1 MELSA
6 QDLTLRPPPPSQPK
20 SEQIS
25 ISNVPPP
32 PTPPE
37 PIKTQKFPDKEPVSN
52 DSDEDIKRI
61 RKERARQ
68 FMAELIRRKKSD
80 DEPDEEFIASSEIVP
95 KLIDTLITGQ
105 LQKVI
110 ATEDE
115 RKKSKS
121 PRRRSKRSHSRS
133 RSRTPKRSVRNLI
146 AIKLQF

>member
-1 MELSA
+1 M
-6 QDLTLRPPPPSQPK
+6 
-20 SEQIS
+20 
-25 ISNVPPP
+25 
-32 PTPPE
+32 
-37 PIKTQKFPDKEPVSN
+37 SN